1 MNEKKNKYIFQKL
14 NYTKWD
20 IATIMIMMWKRGR
33 MKEGVDIQY
42 LLSIYYM
49 SDFVLSHFTMPYV
62 RITIDHSLE
71 LRQLNIKEE
80 KRSLSK
86 S

>member
-1 MNEKKNKYIFQKL
+1 
-14 NYTKWD
+14 
-20 IATIMIMMWKRGR
+20 
-33 MKEGVDIQY
+33 MKEGADIHY